1 MPLLLHRLAIV
12 GLIGCLLALARSAT
26 ADTFLLESG
35 GQVEGQWINHD
46 EQPLTQYVVRTKA
59 GVTVSLQPLQVREHV
74 RLLPAEAEYERIA
87 PTFRDTVEEQW
98 TLARWCGQHR
108 LEALRRRHLERVIE
122 LEPNHRQARALLG
135 YTFVDG
141 QWVTKEGHHREEG
154 YELYRGRWR
163 RPQEIELLERK
174 SKRELLEKEWLAR
187 LQRWRK
193 VLDTDKAHQASQS
206 IRAID
211 DPLAVRPLSDMFR
224 RERVRAIK
232 TLYADV
238 LASINSRESVAFL
251 IQASLNDADVE
262 IFYYCL
268 NKLVGRQVPRLADEY
283 IDSLRDSNN
292 ERVNR
297 AAAALAQIGDRAA
310 VSPLIDAL
318 VTVHQ
323 RVLPGKPGMSPDA
336 TAATFGSD
344 GSATFSKNEGPQ
356 VQIVRVQN
364 PQVLEALRK
373 LSGEAGFGFDQER
386 WRYWY
391 NQEKQAEARRGTSTL
406 SRQE

>member
-1 MPLLLHRLAIV
+1 M
-12 GLIGCLLALARSAT
+12 ALARPAA

-35 GQVEGQWINHD
+35 GQVEGEWLNHD
-46 EQPLTQYVVRTKA
+46 EQPVTRYLVRTKA

-74 RLLPAEAEYERIA
+74 RSLPAEAEYERIA
-87 PTFRDTVEEQW
+87 PTFRDNVQEQW
-98 TLARWCGQHR
+98 QLAQWCSQHR
-108 LEALRRRHLERVIE
+108 LDAHRRRHLERIIE
-122 LEPNHRQARALLG
+122 LDPNHRQARALLG
-135 YTFVDG
+135 YAFLNG
-141 QWVTKEGHHREEG
+141 QWVTKEEHKREEG

-163 RPQEIELLERK
+163 RPQEIELLERR
-174 SKRELLEKEWLAR
+174 SKREVLEKEWLAR

-193 VLDTDKAHQASQS
+193 MLDTDKAQQAAQS

-211 DPLAVRPLSDMFR
+211 DPLAVAPLSTMFR
-224 RERVRAIK
+224 KERVRAVK
-232 TLYADV
+232 TMYADV
-238 LASINSRESVAFL
+238 LASINTRESVAFL
-251 IQASLNDADVE
+251 IHASLNDADVE

-268 NKLVGRQVPRLADEY
+268 NKLVALQVPRLADEY
-283 IDSLRDSNN
+283 IDSLRDASN

-297 AAAALAQIGDRAA
+297 AAAALAEIGDRAA

-323 RVLPGKPGMSPDA
+323 RVLPGKSGIGPDA

-344 GSATFSKNEGPQ
+344 GSANISQNEGPQ
-356 VQIVRVQN
+356 VQIARVQN
-364 PQVLEALRK
+364 PQVLEALRT
-373 LSGEAGFGFDQER
+373 LSGEAGFGFDQQR

-391 NQEKQAEARRGTSTL
+391 NQEKQAEARRGTNTL

>member
-1 MPLLLHRLAIV
+1 MPFLLHRLAIV
-12 GLIGCLLALARSAT
+12 GLIGCLLALARSAA

-74 RLLPAEAEYERIA
+74 RPLPAEAEYERIA

-98 TLARWCGQHR
+98 TLAQWCGQHR

-135 YTFVDG
+135 YAFVGG

-193 VLDTDKAHQASQS
+193 LLDTDKAHQASQS

-224 RERVRAIK
+224 RERVRAVK

-238 LASINSRESVAFL
+238 LANINSRESVAFL

-268 NKLVGRQVPRLADEY
+268 NKLVGLQVPRLADEY

-318 VTVHQ
+318 MTVHQ

-373 LSGEAGFGFDQER
+373 LSGESGFGFDQQQ